1 MQLQIHVPETPQ
13 IKIVNAPQWK
23 ELPHMQEFHIPPN
36 TFTKQP
42 EINIIPQNVPEKT
55 SEENSDDEQ
64 QQQQKQSKS
73 KKTDREEIKAR
84 NRIAAKK
91 WRDKKDDSLYTY
103 EALNDNLREE
113 AMRLRNDSLTLLAE
127 NRVLE
132 NELRFFQTF
141 MTKIMN
147 GAPKPPPI

>member
-1 MQLQIHVPETPQ
+1 MQLQIHVPEPPQ
-13 IKIVNAPQWK
+13 IKIVNTQQWR
-23 ELPHMQEFHIPPN
+23 ELPHMQEFQIPPN
-36 TFTKQP
+36 PFPKQN
-42 EINIIPQNVPEKT
+42 EININPQNVVGQT
-55 SEENSDDEQ
+55 NEESSGEEQ
-64 QQQQKQSKS
+64 VQQMKQGKS
-73 KKTDREEIKAR
+73 KKTDKEEIKAR

-91 WRDKKDDSLYTY
+91 WRDKKDDSLYTF

-147 GAPKPPPI
+147 GAPRPPPI